1 MYDLFTGQLS
11 APNPNNNTSPP
22 FELSHYL
29 GYMGMCLCFPPWL
42 IAARSMQQA
51 LTHLRNPSFHIN
63 AVENSRFGEA
73 GDEVKIELSRTDQ
86 NEVLI
91 AFRLSSSPHHLI
103 ISFRKERSR

>member
-22 FELSHYL
+22 FV
-29 GYMGMCLCFPPWL
+29 GMRLCFPPWL

-91 AFRLSSSPHHLI
+91 AFRLLS
-103 ISFRKERSR
+103 KN